1 MNHVVQFDP
10 KNLPVT
16 SVHLKMK
23 NNLIPLSFDSHSWN
37 LVIAS
42 LDEYQLIINNE
53 IVIPDLSKD
62 FIRKDDKIYSIPT
75 SIKNNLESIKIIDL
89 YCCEHLGYSQS
100 NQKYFPIN
108 RTETLNNKNDL
119 INLWCEFENV
129 RFDFILLLE
138 IFSNDTIYDILP
150 VLINKSDSHKNYKRS
165 FFCCFSNE
173 KFIDTRKWT
182 VRARVSNTNFLE
194 TGFKFSF
201 IKAQAY
207 QPNIKGGFS

>member
-1 MNHVVQFDP
+1 MNLEMKMDNSHLKNRYNHSREKSGEGIPIVLVDGALCHRTFGPVWPLASPPINEKGAYMNHVVQFDP

-75 SIKNNLESIKIIDL
+75 SIKNNLESI
-89 YCCEHLGYSQS
+89 
-100 NQKYFPIN
+100 
-108 RTETLNNKNDL
+108 
-119 INLWCEFENV
+119 
-129 RFDFILLLE
+129 
-138 IFSNDTIYDILP
+138 
-150 VLINKSDSHKNYKRS
+150 
-165 FFCCFSNE
+165 
-173 KFIDTRKWT
+173 
-182 VRARVSNTNFLE
+182 
-194 TGFKFSF
+194 
-201 IKAQAY
+201 
-207 QPNIKGGFS
+207 